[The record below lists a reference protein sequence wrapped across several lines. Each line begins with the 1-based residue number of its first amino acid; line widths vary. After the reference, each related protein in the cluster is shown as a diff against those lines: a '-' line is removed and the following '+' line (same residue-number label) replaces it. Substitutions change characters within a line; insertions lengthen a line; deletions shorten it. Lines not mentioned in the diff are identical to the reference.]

1 MILEHTS
8 QKTVFNSYGLNPPNN
23 ASPYIIVIWYTEMY
37 ENVVTETRMIC
48 QKQILVKQN
57 YVPSFK
63 GQKSEV
69 KVSVTQLYTD
79 SLQPYRL

>member
-23 ASPYIIVIWYTEMY
+23 ASPYLIVIWYTEMY

-48 QKQILVKQN
+48 QKQILVKQTMS
-57 YVPSFK
+57 PPFK
-63 GQKSEV
+63 VRKV
-69 KVSVTQLYTD
+69 K
-79 SLQPYRL
+79 